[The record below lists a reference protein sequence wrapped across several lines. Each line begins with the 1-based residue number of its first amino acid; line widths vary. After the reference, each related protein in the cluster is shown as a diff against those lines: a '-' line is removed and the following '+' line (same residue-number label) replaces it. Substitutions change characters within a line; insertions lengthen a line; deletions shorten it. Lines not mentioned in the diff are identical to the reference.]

1 METSKNK
8 MLNIEKIFIRS
19 VDTLP
24 EKVIYVGSNQE
35 LTDLAGFWITLE
47 SSVLMVLT
55 LNIMLDQA
63 TLHLRQFTTIYV
75 TTYN

>member
-63 TLHLRQFTTIYV
+63 TLHLQQFTTIYV